1 MTQPWMPFRKENI
14 DNIFK
19 EMRESRAQGKPPN
32 YLADK
37 YSDNLEALMILRKL
51 ADLYLAALTKAIG
64 DNLKKNIPQGDVFR
78 DGLAKME
85 LTMCDSIKNADGE
98 VDKKSLNERLLSL
111 ANLLD
116 RMSVDSEAKAFG
128 SPELLEEA
136 NLCSSRLRKMSREL
150 K

>member
-1 MTQPWMPFRKENI
+1 
-14 DNIFK
+14 
-19 EMRESRAQGKPPN
+19 
-32 YLADK
+32 
-37 YSDNLEALMILRKL
+37 LRKL
-51 ADLYLAALTKAIG
+51 ADLYVATLTKAIG

-85 LTMCDSIKNADGE
+85 LTMCDRIKNADGE

-116 RMSVDSEAKAFG
+116 RMSVDSEAEAFG